1 MKKMSRLIVLLC
13 AFSCAFN
20 AWGATDFN
28 AWKSNFYKQ
37 AQKQNIS
44 KEILDRYFVKAV
56 YLPSVIESD
65 RAQPEFTCSFG
76 KYMQRVIS
84 DDRIKKGR
92 EMLQKH
98 ATLLEKVE
106 QKYGIPAHYLVAFW
120 GIETNFGTVKGSVD
134 ILNSLS
140 TLSFDERRSAFFS
153 EQLITLL
160 KIMQEEKVGVPTGSW
175 AGAYGH
181 FQFMPTTFYQYAVD
195 GDGNGQRDILNSFDD
210 AVFSAGNYLNKMGW
224 VRAQSWGRQV
234 ILSGDLYSKTGE
246 KHPLSD
252 WVKWG
257 VKRADG
263 RAYNEKDLSIK
274 AELILPEGKNG
285 PAFLVYKN
293 FDVIKRW
300 NRSDFY
306 ALAVGVLADKINK
319 RSTLDV
325 KNMKVLPGLSRDD
338 VKSMQEVLKKENF
351 YDGNVDGVLGSGTRN
366 AVKKYQ
372 KSHKLPAD
380 GFLSKE
386 LLEFSKKSSK
396 SNVEQR

>member
-1 MKKMSRLIVLLC
+1 M
-13 AFSCAFN
+13 
-20 AWGATDFN
+20 
-28 AWKSNFYKQ
+28 
-37 AQKQNIS
+37 
-44 KEILDRYFVKAV
+44 
-56 YLPSVIESD
+56 
-65 RAQPEFTCSFG
+65 
-76 KYMQRVIS
+76 
-84 DDRIKKGR
+84 
-92 EMLQKH
+92 
-98 ATLLEKVE
+98 
-106 QKYGIPAHYLVAFW
+106 
-120 GIETNFGTVKGSVD
+120 
-134 ILNSLS
+134 
-140 TLSFDERRSAFFS
+140 
-153 EQLITLL
+153 
-160 KIMQEEKVGVPTGSW
+160 
-175 AGAYGH
+175 
-181 FQFMPTTFYQYAVD
+181 
-195 GDGNGQRDILNSFDD
+195 
-210 AVFSAGNYLNKMGW
+210 
-224 VRAQSWGRQV
+224 
-234 ILSGDLYSKTGE
+234 
-246 KHPLSD
+246 
-252 WVKWG
+252 
-257 VKRADG
+257 
-263 RAYNEKDLSIK
+263 
-274 AELILPEGKNG
+274 ILPEGKNG